1 MCTFNKI
8 LSTWRKTVYLRTK
21 QCILQ
26 LCSHFLSVATMLL
39 RFITLIN
46 NLLTKEGF
54 LCWENMRKLKPNSY
68 KYLSS
73 KGILS
78 LVFQVINSNFPR
90 RQHRTNHPQLL
101 VEWALFSW
109 SNLRE
114 PYQTLLKGDSTL
126 KRTSISLRAVPR
138 ERILSTI
145 QHSLHW
151 FNRKI

>member
-8 LSTWRKTVYLRTK
+8 LNTWRKTVYLRTK

-39 RFITLIN
+39 RSITLIN

-54 LCWENMRKLKPNSY
+54 RCWENMRKLKPNSY

-78 LVFQVINSNFPR
+78 LVFQVINSNFP
-90 RQHRTNHPQLL
+90 HGLLPTNPRLPL
-101 VEWALFSW
+101 VEWVLFSW
-109 SNLRE
+109 NNLRE
-114 PYQTLLKGDSTL
+114 LYQTLFKGDSTQ
-126 KRTSISLRAVPR
+126 KRTSISLKTVPR